1 MSPLA
6 YLIQTWREIRLAIF
20 LVLTALSLGSHWMVQ
35 ESIRWLISIENLEKA
50 NKIVQKIA
58 KYNNLT
64 NAKTSAFYLNK
75 ENLSVMFNE
84 LSSYNKIQTDKPK
97 QTSTSDSPATK
108 RTSSQVVDIV
118 KHPKFRL
125 YVIIMALN
133 WFATA
138 LVYDGLTYLNNHIGE
153 NIFFNWIA
161 MNMIELPAQF
171 VCYLVISRYGRRL
184 TTSVTL
190 VLVGATLLLT
200 CLDVIEVVAQQEWF
214 KLLLFVLAKFVI
226 TQSYSAVIL
235 HAPELFPTNLRSFG
249 YGISLFSGKVTA
261 CISPMIS
268 FYLVKIYP
276 VLPSLIYGII
286 SVVCGFLAL
295 YVPETLNRPLPNSI
309 EDVLKWPRTLTEE
322 EWKAVDELN
331 KKEFDVRKVKNFIKT
346 KMCCKKQKNA
356 PKENINVIKENTNIL
371 KCSSSSLLV
380 PARNEENCNLK
391 LNESIN
397 QPNSAFLSS
406 SALNKVNTEIK
417 IDIELANVY
426 SSSSSSN
433 NSSSSSNS
441 LSSMIA

>member
-1 MSPLA
+1 M
-6 YLIQTWREIRLAIF
+6 
-20 LVLTALSLGSHWMVQ
+20 
-35 ESIRWLISIENLEKA
+35 
-50 NKIVQKIA
+50 
-58 KYNNLT
+58 
-64 NAKTSAFYLNK
+64 
-75 ENLSVMFNE
+75 
-84 LSSYNKIQTDKPK
+84 
-97 QTSTSDSPATK
+97 
-108 RTSSQVVDIV
+108 
-118 KHPKFRL
+118 
-125 YVIIMALN
+125 
-133 WFATA
+133 
-138 LVYDGLTYLNNHIGE
+138 
-153 NIFFNWIA
+153 
-161 MNMIELPAQF
+161 
-171 VCYLVISRYGRRL
+171 
-184 TTSVTL
+184 
-190 VLVGATLLLT
+190 
-200 CLDVIEVVAQQEWF
+200 
-214 KLLLFVLAKFVI
+214 
-226 TQSYSAVIL
+226 
-235 HAPELFPTNLRSFG
+235 
-249 YGISLFSGKVTA
+249 
-261 CISPMIS
+261 
-268 FYLVKIYP
+268 KIYP